1 MISVLRRRYFA
12 QKNKP
17 TKAAQSAVAAMTIV
31 TTTVVATTIVH

>member
-17 TKAAQSAVAAMTIV
+17 SKAAQSAVA
-31 TTTVVATTIVH
+31 TTVVAATTIVR